1 MNIHVLIQ
9 TNEYIFIYIRSMRIA
24 VKKITKNKRK
34 TQDKILYNGFV
45 GVDVRKKEEK
55 KNRRKRGFKA
65 VVHVV

>member
-1 MNIHVLIQ
+1 
-9 TNEYIFIYIRSMRIA
+9 MRIA

-55 KNRRKRGFKA
+55 KNRLKRGFKA